1 MQHDVGEHASR
12 EIHALDVRMADF
24 SLYGRVYAMT
34 GAEPAADP
42 ATEVIRSAGPG
53 WTDAYTAA
61 PLLGSNGSLGL
72 TRGGPA
78 PFTSTQM
85 ERHLLTEEAL
95 FCAADPIVLAVAA
108 PTDGTQP
115 RAEDVRA
122 FVITPG
128 TVVVLNK
135 GTWHDACRG
144 IGKDAYYY
152 WMATCGL
159 GDGSPWVEVA
169 GGHVRV
175 TADCPAGN

>member
-1 MQHDVGEHASR
+1 MNHRAMQHTREVHAVNVR
-12 EIHALDVRMADF
+12 EADF
-24 SLYGRVYAMT
+24 SAYGRVYAMT
-34 GAEPAADP
+34 GSGNAGDP
-42 ATEVIRSAGPG
+42 VTGIIRSEGPG

-72 TRGGPA
+72 TKGGPA
-78 PFTSTQM
+78 PFTTTQM

-108 PTDGTQP
+108 STDGAQP
-115 RAEDVRA
+115 RAEDIRA

-169 GGHVRV
+169 GGSVRV
-175 TADCPAGN
+175 TADLPAGN